1 MHNFSLFISAV
12 DDQGM
17 YIKSVVVVERC
28 NYLSFFF
35 SQSMYLYM
43 LKVYA
48 YHFFVQAQ
56 LVLVGDIK
64 SCVHSLCNVPNIYEY
79 MQNSFI

>member
-17 YIKSVVVVERC
+17 YIKSVVVERC
-28 NYLSFFF
+28 NNLSFFF

-48 YHFFVQAQ
+48 YHFFLQAQ

-64 SCVHSLCNVPNIYEY
+64 SCVHSLCNVRYIYEY
-79 MQNSFI
+79 MQNSFT